1 VLPLENL
8 SNDASQDYFADGM
21 TDQLITD
28 LARIRRL
35 RVIASTSSIVDKHS
49 PQSLREIARDMHVDA
64 VVKGSVLFS
73 TDRVRIT
80 ARLIMMPSERDIW
93 AQSYE
98 SDLNH
103 PLKIQSE
110 IAGKIAEQFRSIL
123 DRQEEEAA
131 LKKSTGENQAAYEVD
146 RK

>member
-1 VLPLENL
+1 
-8 SNDASQDYFADGM
+8 M
-21 TDQLITD
+21 TDELITD
-28 LARIRRL
+28 LAQIHRL
-35 RVIASTSSIVDKHS
+35 RVIASPSSIVDKRS
-49 PQSLREIARDMHVDA
+49 SQSLREIARDLNVEA

-73 TDRVRIT
+73 SDRVRIT
-80 ARLIMMPSERDIW
+80 ARLIVMPSERDVW

-98 SDLNH
+98 SDLHH
-103 PLKIQSE
+103 PLKIQGE

-131 LKKSTGENQAAYEVD
+131 LKMPTGENPAAYEND